1 MSCETR
7 IFIEIDTKPINH
19 SYISLRIKKKLGPTV
34 SLCALKTVPV
44 TFSRETLESGACNQI
59 AKYWLLHLVNIWE
72 ETPTLV
78 SSKVVNI
85 HESRWNP
92 SIHNLERTEQIL
104 HISAGQEK

>member
-7 IFIEIDTKPINH
+7 IFIEIDTEPINH

-72 ETPTLV
+72 ATRPL
-78 SSKVVNI
+78 S
-85 HESRWNP
+85 
-92 SIHNLERTEQIL
+92 LFL
-104 HISAGQEK
+104 GC